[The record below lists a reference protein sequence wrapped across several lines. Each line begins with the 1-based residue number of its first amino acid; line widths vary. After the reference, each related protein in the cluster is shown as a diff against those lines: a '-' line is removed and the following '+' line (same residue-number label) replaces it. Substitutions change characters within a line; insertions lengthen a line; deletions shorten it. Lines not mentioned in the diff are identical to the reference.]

1 MGNRVKG
8 RVKRKGVKAAK
19 SSDMG
24 SKRKL
29 TRMGKVQKKD
39 HSGLDATYIGR
50 SKCLKKLQV
59 SLKDFRRLCILK
71 GVYPREPRGRTPGDK
86 KGQVYYH
93 IKDIRAIAHEPIL
106 DKFREFK
113 TFMKKVRKA
122 AGRNEKD
129 EAARMD
135 SLAPS
140 YTLHHVVRER
150 YPRFADALSDVDDAL
165 SLVYLFAALP
175 SFGRIKTTIT
185 NKAKSLS
192 AAWGAYCS
200 TTSAITKSFVSVKG
214 IYFEAVIKNCT
225 VRWVIPHAF
234 TQNMPKDVDFRVML
248 TYFEFY
254 ETLMGFVLY
263 KLYSDIGIR
272 YPMSITSVDKSNSSS
287 ILAANLHA
295 LSREAR
301 ASRTSVSNVVSE
313 AEHASSS
320 NQMDVEKKDTGNK
333 SEKLI
338 KTVDT
343 ALDKIA
349 GQEDSEDDAEDE
361 SDVEGET
368 EKDDEIG
375 APLKAALEVLAEEQE
390 AIVGGGAVLDDEAT
404 KRRRLFAGLTF
415 FLSREV
421 PRGYLELA
429 CLTYG
434 GKVGWDGDD
443 SPISVKD
450 PSITHHIVDRPKIPA
465 SFESLPKSREY
476 IQPQWILDCAN
487 FRLLLPCQKYLVGG
501 ELPPHLS
508 PWVNDEE
515 EGYKPAYAEEIERL
529 RNGETLQTIESER
542 NRENAQDEASDSDSD
557 DENVESN
564 VQAPDDDDDDIESES
579 EDDEDKEKAQR
590 RAQKRKLEEE
600 EEAKILAKTMM
611 SKKAA
616 RLYGRMQHGI
626 EQKGSKIEKLVKKR
640 KELENLE
647 KLRRHREE
655 IEINKKGKTE
665 EGLTMLKA
673 KVERL
678 KAERKVIEND
688 YKNTGGSM
696 KKRRKRSTE

>member
-29 TRMGKVQKKD
+29 SRMGKVQKKD
-39 HSGLDATYIGR
+39 HSGLDATFIGR

-71 GVYPREPRGRTPGDK
+71 GVYPREPRGRTPGNK

-93 IKDIRAIAHEPIL
+93 VKDIRAIAHEPIL
-106 DKFREFK
+106 EKFREFK

-122 AGRNEKD
+122 AGRNEKN

-135 SLAPS
+135 SLAPT

-150 YPRFADALSDVDDAL
+150 YPRFADALSDIDDAL

-175 SFGRIKTTIT
+175 SQGRIKTAIT

-192 AAWGAYCS
+192 AAWGAFCS

-214 IYFEAVIKNCT
+214 IYFEANIQNCT
-225 VRWVIPHAF
+225 IRWVIPHAF
-234 TQNMPKDVDFRVML
+234 TQNMPNDVDFRVML

-254 ETLMGFVLY
+254 ETLMGFVLF

-272 YPMSITSVDKSNSSS
+272 YPMSITSVDKSNSST

-313 AEHASSS
+313 AEQATS
-320 NQMDVEKKDTGNK
+320 NQMDIEKKDTAGDKSNK
-333 SEKLI
+333 FI
-338 KTVDT
+338 KSVDAA
-343 ALDKIA
+343 ALEKIA
-349 GQEDSEDDAEDE
+349 GQEDSDEDE
-361 SDVEGET
+361 SDVDDSDV

-375 APLKAALEVLAEEQE
+375 APLKAALEVLAEEEE
-390 AIVGGGAVLDDEAT
+390 AIVGGGAVLDDEST

-421 PRGYLELA
+421 PRGYLELV

-465 SFESLPKSREY
+465 SYGSLPKSREY

-487 FRLLLPCQKYLVGG
+487 FRLLLPCQKYLVGV

-529 RNGETLQTIESER
+529 RNGETLETIESKTED
-542 NRENAQDEASDSDSD
+542 ENSKTESSDSDSD
-557 DENVESN
+557 DENIETK
-564 VQAPDDDDDDIESES
+564 VQVPDEDDD
-579 EDDEDKEKAQR
+579 EDDESEEEEEDEEKTQR

-600 EEAKILAKTMM
+600 EEAKTLAKTMM
-611 SKKAA
+611 SKKAS

-626 EQKGSKIEKLVKKR
+626 ELKESKIEKLVKKR
-640 KELENLE
+640 KELEKLE

-655 IEINKKGKTE
+655 IELTKKGKTDD
-665 EGLTMLKA
+665 GKTMQKA

-696 KKRRKRSTE
+696 KKRRKK